1 MQPYL
6 KRPQSNGAV
15 QKRTQVSKIKRY
27 RYQAFEPDFG
37 WFRTFSDESWIR
49 TLATVFGT
57 VSSDSDACQCLRFL
71 DPGVHAVFNVWHFG
85 PCTNFFVRVSDTY
98 RKSNQYIGNITLYSI
113 TRNGISFFAFKS
125 RIEFC
130 CLKHFALN
138 LLSAEITSPWIC
150 SSVSLSW
157 GKQINKLNNN
167 KKNREEGVNL
177 GRFIFLIH
185 QRSN

>member
-1 MQPYL
+1 MISYIFIRILISDTCDRFWDGFIWFGRLPMPPFF
-6 KRPQSNGAV
+6 RPWCPCS
-15 QKRTQVSKIKRY
+15 
-27 RYQAFEPDFG
+27 
-37 WFRTFSDESWIR
+37 
-49 TLATVFGT
+49 
-57 VSSDSDACQCLRFL
+57 
-71 DPGVHAVFNVWHFG
+71 FNVWHFG
-85 PCTNFFVRVSDTY
+85 PCTNCFVRVSDTY
-98 RKSNQYIGNITLYSI
+98 RKSNQYIGNITQYSI

-138 LLSAEITSPWIC
+138 LLSAGITSPWIC